1 MRKTIL
7 HTDQLNQQFRQQLVG
22 LWPALKGSLAQIHKP
37 CIRKHCPVCTR
48 GDKHPAWMLAFKDQ
62 AGRRRGMYV
71 PQDLVA
77 DLRQALV
84 NGRKI
89 EQLLSSMG
97 PRLIKA
103 YRQQRDRG
111 QNPT

>member
-7 HTDQLNQQFRQQLVG
+7 HTDRFKEQFSQQLVD

-37 CIRKHCPVCTR
+37 CIRKNCPACTR
-48 GDKHPAWMLAFKDQ
+48 GDKHPAWILAFKDK

-71 PQDLVA
+71 PQSLVA
-77 DLRQALV
+77 DLRRALV

-103 YRQQRDRG
+103 YRQHRSQT
-111 QNPT
+111 PT